1 VKHTAFIIPVVLG
14 VLFFLT
20 FSAPTLGEDEDFYA
34 QLSVGEPAVHG
45 NLAVYPVY
53 LAGGGEKMGDVLTMA
68 EAAETGKFKIA
79 EVEEGAEVNTL
90 EVHNDTAK
98 YVVMLAGEMVRG
110 AKQDRII
117 SYDTVVP
124 PGGKFD
130 VDAFCV
136 ESGRWTEVSTHF
148 SYAKEMAPS
157 VVRATAQGKQDQGE
171 VWAEVSKVNAARGA
185 ETETD
190 ALTASYDN
198 EDFRAEVKEY
208 ERALQDLAKN
218 GDVVGVVVV
227 AEGEVR
233 AGDVFAN
240 HDLFAAV
247 WPQLLSSYAMDAAL
261 AGGLGEVPASAEIA
275 AYLAQ
280 LGEAEREMTFEDDE
294 GMQNR
299 STLSAGEMNAYELEY
314 KGKKLHLNMQ

>member
-1 VKHTAFIIPVVLG
+1 VKKAIVFLSVLG
-14 VLFFLT
+14 AAIFLT
-20 FSAPTLGEDEDFYA
+20 ITAPTGAGDEDFYA

-53 LAGGGEKMGDVLTMA
+53 LPGGGEKLGDVLTMA

-90 EVHNDTAK
+90 EVHNDTDK
-98 YVVMLAGEMVRG
+98 YVVMLAGQMIRG

-117 SYDTVVP
+117 SYDAVIP

-136 ESGRWTEVSTHF
+136 EAGRWTEVSKHF
-148 SYAKEMAPS
+148 SYEKEMAPS
-157 VVRATAQGKQDQGE
+157 SVRGTAQGKQDQGQ
-171 VWAEVSKVNAARGA
+171 VWAEVSKVNAKRGA
-185 ETETD
+185 VTETD
-190 ALTASYDN
+190 ALTASYDS
-198 EDFRAEVKEY
+198 EEFQAGVKEY
-208 ERALQDLAKN
+208 EKALADLAKN
-218 GDVVGVVVV
+218 RDVVGVVVV
-227 AEGEVR
+227 AEGDVR

-247 WPQLLSSYAMDAAL
+247 WPQLLTSYAMDAAL
-261 AGGLGEVPASAEIA
+261 AGELGDIPDVAAME

-280 LGEAEREMTFEDDE
+280 LEEAEREMTYEDE
-294 GMQNR
+294 LQNR
-299 STLSAGEMNAYELEY
+299 SNLKAAEMAAYELEY
-314 KGKKLHLNMQ
+314 KGKTLHLNMQ